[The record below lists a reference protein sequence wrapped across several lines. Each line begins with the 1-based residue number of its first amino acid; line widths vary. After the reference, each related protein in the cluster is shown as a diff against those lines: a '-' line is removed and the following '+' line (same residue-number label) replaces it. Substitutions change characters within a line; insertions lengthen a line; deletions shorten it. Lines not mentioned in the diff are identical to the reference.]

1 MSRTASEIQGAWFAF
16 ELVPVPQDTPVQS
29 PISLNLTQHDR
40 REKPRQMLRVQAR
53 IKPDG
58 DTPLDAHTA
67 DLSLHGVA
75 ITSTRPLNVNQEC
88 DVELAVG
95 LPSHL
100 RPPALRAMVRYCARL
115 RDEFRIGMKFMDLS
129 IEAAESIVAALEP

>member
-1 MSRTASEIQGAWFAF
+1 
-16 ELVPVPQDTPVQS
+16 
-29 PISLNLTQHDR
+29 
-40 REKPRQMLRVQAR
+40 
-53 IKPDG
+53 
-58 DTPLDAHTA
+58 
-67 DLSLHGVA
+67 LHGVA

-115 RDEFRIGMKFMDLS
+115 RDNEFRIGMKFMDLS